1 MAVNNYYSLIIFF
14 YFFTSSKYKFSRL
27 EIVFVFIFFLR
38 VKLWIRKKQLKNLPV
53 LISFLFVIWSEPCYK
68 SKIKVSLMSI
78 KIKCWLAQ
86 GVPKIFEPFMKC
98 VSSVLSVRVK
108 AFSNAHIFHYGRNE
122 PSFFFFLLIFRSFF
136 FNFFLSFLLYVKSG
150 VFGERSASFKI
161 SDIKNN
167 ALYLFALRDNWKII
181 RPSLAN

>member
-1 MAVNNYYSLIIFF
+1 M
-14 YFFTSSKYKFSRL
+14 
-27 EIVFVFIFFLR
+27 FVFIFFLR

-98 VSSVLSVRVK
+98 VSSVQM
-108 AFSNAHIFHYGRNE
+108 HIFFTMAE
-122 PSFFFFLLIFRSFF
+122 MSLPFFFFLSIFRSFF
-136 FNFFLSFLLYVKSG
+136 FNFSLSFLLYIKSG